1 MAKAYILIKDKVQEV
16 GYRAFV
22 MERFLETN
30 LKGGAVNT
38 PDGNVMVLMQGRRE
52 DIIAFVER
60 LKRERPELAENPVLV
75 GPNFDESLQIPDE
88 VRLSH
93 ALEMNQFGKAVVY
106 LAGIDKKMDD
116 LQGGNKRL
124 VEKIDGLREEI
135 GKKLDELPK
144 KISKELGQKF
154 DELPDKIV
162 DKLGPKLDALP
173 KKFAEALKGNTTIQ

>member
-106 LAGIDKKMDD
+106 LAGIDKKLDNGFNSLGD
-116 LQGGNKRL
+116 KLTG
-124 VEKIDGLREEI
+124 ID
-135 GKKLDELPK
+135 KKLDKGFESLGN
-144 KISKELGQKF
+144 KIDNLGNRLEPLLKEILN
-154 DELPDKIV
+154 V
-162 DKLGPKLDALP
+162 
-173 KKFAEALKGNTTIQ
+173 LKSGA